1 MSQAA
6 YEDMAGRF
14 LEDDVKIY
22 CLRLA
27 TQKTSTSS
35 TSDYTCNVVLE
46 KRAAAANRHGRVLV
60 VLETNV
66 TIQHTEKHIVGFGRG
81 VLGQSVKQ
89 TPPPGFSTRG
99 TGVRV
104 VSPGG
109 ECLGVIEKPKKLA
122 TLTLILSY

>member
-1 MSQAA
+1 M
-6 YEDMAGRF
+6 RF
-14 LEDDVKIY
+14 LEDRVNCY
-22 CLRLA
+22 CLRLG

-35 TSDYTCNVVLE
+35 TSTYSCNVVLE
-46 KRAAAANRHGRVLV
+46 KRAENHHAQVLIA
-60 VLETNV
+60 LETNV
-66 TIQHTEKHIVGFGRG
+66 IIQHTEKHIVGFGRG
-81 VLGQSVKQ
+81 VLGQSFKQ

-104 VSPGG
+104 VSPSG